1 MERGSVCVSIKNG
14 RLLAS
19 GCSYTAYCWSTWAD
33 ILGQEFSSYH
43 QVGLSGTDNATVARS
58 IIKHAQPTDTVV
70 VMWTSF
76 DRWSFYKDETWI
88 LPNKDRNNHWRHY
101 VHMGS
106 VTERTK
112 DFVVNYYHPVERF
125 QTTMDYIQLV
135 DLHSKAV
142 GYTAYHFAAFPLFH
156 AETDVSDDPRLE
168 EIYKN
173 FQINNNYLLEVS
185 LETFKQKNYNIR
197 TNNRYTKGDTHPTP
211 LCQWDYVENII
222 APRLGIELNQSNKP
236 RIVKEQDNLLQRG
249 ITIR

>member
-33 ILGQEFSSYH
+33 ILGREFSSYH
-43 QVGLSGTDNATVARS
+43 QAGLSGTDNATVARS

-106 VTERTK
+106 VTERNK
-112 DFVVNYYHPVERF
+112 DFVANYYHPVERF

-135 DLHSKAV
+135 DLHSKSV
-142 GYTAYHFAAFPLFH
+142 GYTAYHFTAFPLLR
-156 AETDVSDDPRLE
+156 AEDDSSDDPLLP
-168 EIYKN
+168 EIYKQV
-173 FQINNNYLLEVS
+173 QINNNYLLDIS
-185 LETFKQKNYNIR
+185 LEQFRRENYNLR
-197 TNNRYTKGDTHPTP
+197 VSHRYTKNDIHPTP
-211 LCQWDYVENII
+211 LCHWDYVEQII
-222 APRLGIELNQSNKP
+222 APQLGIQLDQSRRP
-236 RIVKEQDNLLQRG
+236 SIVKEHENLIQRG

>member
-1 MERGSVCVSIKNG
+1 MSIKNG

-33 ILGQEFSSYH
+33 ILGREFSSYY
-43 QVGLSGTDNATVARS
+43 QAGLSGTDNATVARS

-76 DRWSFYKDETWI
+76 DRWSFYKDEPWI

-106 VTERTK
+106 VTERNK
-112 DFVVNYYHPVERF
+112 DFVANYYHPVERF
-125 QTTMDYIQLV
+125 QTTMDYIQLI

-156 AETDVSDDPRLE
+156 AETVVSDDPRLE

-173 FQINNNYLLEVS
+173 FQINNNYLLDIS

-211 LCQWDYVENII
+211 LCHWDYVENII
-222 APRLGIELNQSNKP
+222 APRLGIELDQNNKP